1 MPIIKSALKR
11 NKQASVRRSRNLVVK
26 AAVKADVRA
35 VTDAMAAG
43 DAKAVSEAYRAA
55 VSEIDRAVK
64 KGTFHAGTAARKK
77 SRLNS
82 LIKSTMGD
90 KTKPTKVTK
99 AAKPAAAK
107 TPAKKPAA
115 KQSTSAK
122 K

>member
-1 MPIIKSALKR
+1 MPIIKSAIKR
-11 NKQASVRRSRNLVVK
+11 NKQASVRRSRNLVIK

-43 DAKAVSEAYRAA
+43 DAKKTAEAYRAA

-64 KGTFHAGTAARKK
+64 NGTLHKGTAARKK

-82 LIKSTMGD
+82 LIKTTMGE

-99 AAKPAAAK
+99 STAKPAAK
-107 TPAKKPAA
+107 TAAKKPAA
-115 KQSTSAK
+115 KKTTTK